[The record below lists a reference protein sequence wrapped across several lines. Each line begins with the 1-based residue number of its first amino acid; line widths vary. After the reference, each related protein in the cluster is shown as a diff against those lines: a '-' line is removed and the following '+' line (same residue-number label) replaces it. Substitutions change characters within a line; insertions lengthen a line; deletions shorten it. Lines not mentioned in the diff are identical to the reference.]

1 MVRET
6 LFVEPRMHLEGQAEE
21 EMPVLLDRL
30 ALQTQ
35 VAAEAG
41 LIMAQEQ
48 LRAATAVPAL

>member
-6 LFVEPRMHLEGQAEE
+6 LVVEPRMHLEGQAEE

-48 LRAATAVPAL
+48 LRAATAVPVS